1 MRWIIRIV
9 MVVVVLVV
17 AAIGLVFLLPAEKIG
32 DLASDQ
38 LEKATGRK
46 LTLSGSFRPTIF
58 PVLGVKTGPL
68 TISNADWASEPYMV
82 SAQGAS
88 VGVGLSALLGGDIE
102 VKRLILDT
110 PVIHLERRADGVANW
125 ELSGGSD
132 TVTTTGGSD
141 NSSATGGIT
150 LDKGAV
156 TNGLLTYKDATTQQN
171 IVIKQINA
179 DFALPKSAAASI
191 NGSAIYNGRK
201 ANIDLSVAD
210 LGKLLDGQVTN
221 LSGSLAMGTMKAGLN
236 GQAKVTS
243 GAAPLI
249 NGQYSFDLP
258 DMATLQELTGAPL
271 PDTLKGVSKL
281 SSKGTLMVSSAGI
294 NLTGDAAV
302 TMNGLPID
310 ATFEMTGPEN
320 WAETLRVD
328 VNLGVTGRDAFSFK
342 WAGLVNGQTG
352 NADGTIDF
360 NASDLA
366 ATLKAAGNEVGF
378 PKGTGKTARAK
389 GVVRVRDGKNTLSK
403 ATFTLDQNVFQGD
416 ASLTLDSVP
425 YIAANLTA
433 GDLDFSAFTSDENG
447 SSGASSGSSGTGSD
461 AWSKDPI
468 RITGVDAINADIN
481 LKAKSVN
488 LGVSRLG
495 RTDIKA
501 RLRGGALNLTLRKVQ
516 VYGGVITGAVSF
528 SGGNTVRFDS
538 DIKAVGVQLEPLLG
552 SLMDLHKLTG
562 SGNTTL
568 KMSGSGGSLYQI
580 MHSLSGNGTLR
591 IDKGSFKGIDL
602 AAMMRNLKQAFGGF
616 EGATEFTSLT
626 GTFQMK
632 KGVLQNV
639 DMLMV
644 SPLFKAEGKG
654 RINVGEQN
662 MSYTVTPS
670 SLSENAKFSVPVDIT
685 GPWSNLKF
693 RPDLKGL
700 VDLLTKGR
708 LDEEK
713 AAFEERAK
721 ASLAKRLKLEE
732 DEKISRQVLEDRAK
746 EKLEDKVKDEVG
758 DLLKGLFQ

>member
-9 MVVVVLVV
+9 MVVVVLVI

-32 DLASDQ
+32 DLASAQ

-58 PVLGVKTGPL
+58 PVLGVKTGPF

-110 PVIHLERRADGVANW
+110 PVIHLERGADGIANW

-132 TVTTTGGSD
+132 AAAVTGGDTGSTTTSGL
-141 NSSATGGIT
+141 T
-150 LDKGAV
+150 LDKGAIS
-156 TNGLLTYKDATTQQN
+156 NGLLTYKDATTQQD

-179 DFALPKSAAASI
+179 DFALPKSAATSI
-191 NGSAIYNGRK
+191 SGSAIYNGRK
-201 ANIDLSVAD
+201 ANIDFSVAD
-210 LGKLLDGQVTN
+210 LSKLMDGQVTN
-221 LSGSLAMGTMKAGLN
+221 LSGAIAMGAMKAGLN
-236 GQAKVTS
+236 GQAMVAS

-271 PDTLKGVSKL
+271 PDALKGVSKL

-294 NLTGDAAV
+294 NLTGDAGV
-302 TMNGLPID
+302 TMNGLPIE
-310 ATFEMTGPEN
+310 ATFEVTGPEN
-320 WAETLRVD
+320 WTETLRLD
-328 VNLGVTGRDAFSFK
+328 VSLDVTGRDAFNLK
-342 WAGLVNGQTG
+342 WAGLVNGKTG
-352 NADGTIDF
+352 NAGGTIDF

-366 ATLKAAGNEVGF
+366 VTLKAAGNEVGF
-378 PKGTGKTARAK
+378 PKGTGKTARVK
-389 GVVRVRDGKNTLSK
+389 GVVRARDGKNTLSN
-403 ATFTLDQNVFQGD
+403 ATFALDQNVFQGN
-416 ASLTLDSVP
+416 ASLTLDGIP
-425 YIAANLTA
+425 YITGNLAA
-433 GDLDFSAFTSDENG
+433 GDLDFSAFASGESASSGGDGSTGN
-447 SSGASSGSSGTGSD
+447 SSGA
-461 AWSKDPI
+461 WSKEPI
-468 RITGVDAINADIN
+468 RITGLDAIDADIN

-488 LGVSRLG
+488 LGVSSLG
-495 RTDIKA
+495 NTDIKV
-501 RLRGGALNLTLRKVQ
+501 RLRGGALNLTLKKIQ
-516 VYGGVITGAVSF
+516 AYGGVITGVVSFTGGNAVSF
-528 SGGNTVRFDS
+528 NS
-538 DIKAVGVQLEPLLG
+538 DIKASAVQLEPLLG

-568 KMSGSGGSLYQI
+568 KMSGKGGSLYQI

-602 AAMMRNLKQAFGGF
+602 AAMMRNLKQAFNGF

-654 RINVGEQN
+654 RINMGDQN
-662 MSYTVTPS
+662 MTYTVTPS
-670 SLSENAKFSVPVDIT
+670 SLSEEAKFSVPVDIT

-693 RPDLKGL
+693 KPDLNAL
-700 VDLLTKGR
+700 VDLLTNGR

-713 AAFEERAK
+713 AA
-721 ASLAKRLKLEE
+721 LEE
-732 DEKISRQVLEDRAK
+732 LAK
-746 EKLEDKVKDEVG
+746 EKLEDKVNDEVG
-758 DLLKGLFQ
+758 NLLKDLFQ